1 VPRLNPFVLFNLLA
15 ILGATSMKHAIISL
29 ADDRDHVRTAT
40 PVKHLV
46 VIFQED
52 ISCQGHKE
60 SLDESARDN
69 GKIFPGPSRNGNP
82 TSYGTRQ
89 SMARRLM

>member
-52 ISCQGHKE
+52 ISCQGIRRAWTK
-60 SLDESARDN
+60 ARATTE
-69 GKIFPGPSRNGNP
+69 KFFP
-82 TSYGTRQ
+82 
-89 SMARRLM
+89 A